1 MGIQYSYDTK
11 EELQK
16 GKKNSTGS
24 KLKYVI
30 LVECVEDVAEGKSI
44 ALEIE

>member
-16 GKKNSTGS
+16 RKNSTGS